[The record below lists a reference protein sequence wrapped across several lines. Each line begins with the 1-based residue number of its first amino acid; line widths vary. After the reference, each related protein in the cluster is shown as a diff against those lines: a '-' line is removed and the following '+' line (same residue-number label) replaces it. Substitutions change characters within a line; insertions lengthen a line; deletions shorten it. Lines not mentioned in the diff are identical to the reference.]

1 MRVLTM
7 ACSLWFAL
15 MAGFF
20 FAFSAVVM
28 PGLDRLP
35 PAEAA
40 GAMQAIN
47 AAVANPLFALGFWG
61 AVGLAVVAL
70 PTALLGRWPGWPWLL
85 AAACCYLA
93 GVLAVTA
100 AGNVPLNRELA
111 ALADPQALRTAWPGY
126 AADWGWLNTLRM
138 IAALTAAAL
147 ALLALW
153 PSGARRDRQVRPR
166 QVGRNSS
173 P

>member
-1 MRVLTM
+1 MLTTT
-7 ACSLWFAL
+7 CSLWFAL

-20 FAFSAVVM
+20 FAFAAVVM

-40 GAMQAIN
+40 VAMQAVN

-70 PTALLGRWPGWPWLL
+70 PTALLGRAPGWSWLL
-85 AAACCYLA
+85 AAAGCYLA

-111 ALADPQALRTAWPGY
+111 VIAGPEALRAAWPGY
-126 AADWGWLNTLRM
+126 AADWGRLNGLRT

-147 ALLALW
+147 ALRALG
-153 PSGARRDRQVRPR
+153 PSGAGRDRQDRPG
-166 QVGRNSS
+166 QAGRPQS